1 MLLFFIV
8 LLLALLVAVPYITV
22 LYKRARMLRRL
33 VRVARREGFRVRR
46 LHRVPYLCLNRAKKY
61 DLLFEAPTH
70 AYAVK
75 LWSAVKRNTVLNV
88 KGGGRV
94 MESVSVSNPFEP
106 TTRKPYVLDGF
117 WHRVPIT
124 KNNFKLRRGKLP
136 IGILLCYPSYEKILN
151 VSASGNK
158 RVEPG
163 DKIFEKILC
172 NPMSFEEILKEDA
185 KNFETAE
192 NEKIKDISLQ
202 KNENTKASDS

>member
-33 VRVARREGFRVRR
+33 VRIARREGFRVRR

-75 LWSAVKRNTVLNV
+75 LWSAVKKNTVLNV
-88 KGGGRV
+88 KGGGAV
-94 MESVSVSNPFEP
+94 MESVAVSNPFEP

-117 WHRVPIT
+117 WHRVPVT
-124 KNNFKLRRGKLP
+124 KNNFKLRKGKLP
-136 IGILLCYPSYEKILN
+136 VGILLCYPPYNKIVN
-151 VSASGNK
+151 VGASGK
-158 RVEPG
+158 SKVEWG

-172 NPMSFEEILKEDA
+172 NPLSFEEILKEDA
-185 KNFETAE
+185 KKFESVQA
-192 NEKIKDISLQ
+192 NGSKDISSV
-202 KNENTKASDS
+202 KIEDT